1 MITPQPRRYV
11 LRHFLLTAVIC
22 LIATDQLF
30 AQDRDRAK
38 AMEYVQQQEQAR
50 KAATMREYDSAVFF
64 LENGMYQ
71 RADVKFRYVLTNLKS
86 LPSDLTFHFGKN
98 SFYLKQYQQ
107 SIDWLNKYIQLKGTN
122 GQFSREAASLK
133 EEAEKHYIA
142 EKATR
147 SQEVEQVFSTNYE
160 IDCGPSGMVTCP
172 VCRGEHVIIRRGT
185 FSNEYRTC
193 PYCNEHGLLTCV
205 EYNKLLRGEL
215 EAKQ

>member
-1 MITPQPRRYV
+1 MMTTQPGRYTLLYPILAAV
-11 LRHFLLTAVIC
+11 LFRVA
-22 LIATDQLF
+22 AGQLA
-30 AQDRDRAK
+30 AQDRDKAR

-50 KAATMREYDSAVFF
+50 KAATMREYDSAVLF
-64 LENGMYQ
+64 LENGMYA
-71 RADVKFRYVLTNLKS
+71 RADVKFRYVLANLKS

-98 SFYLKQYQQ
+98 SFFLKQYQQ

-122 GQFSREAASLK
+122 GQFSREAVELK
-133 EEAEKHYIA
+133 EKAEKQFLA
-142 EKATR
+142 EKAVR
-147 SQEVEQVFSTNYE
+147 AQEVEQVLSTNYE

-205 EYNKLLRGEL
+205 EYNQLLRGEL
-215 EAKQ
+215 EPKQ

>member
-1 MITPQPRRYV
+1 MMTTQPGRYTLLYPV
-11 LRHFLLTAVIC
+11 LAAVLFLVA
-22 LIATDQLF
+22 AGQLA
-30 AQDRDRAK
+30 AQDRDKAR

-50 KAATMREYDSAVFF
+50 KAATMREYDSAVLF
-64 LENGMYQ
+64 LENGMYA
-71 RADVKFRYVLTNLKS
+71 RADVKFRYVLANLKS

-98 SFYLKQYQQ
+98 SFFLKQYQQ

-122 GQFSREAASLK
+122 GQFSREAVELK
-133 EEAEKHYIA
+133 EKAEKQFLA
-142 EKATR
+142 EKAVR
-147 SQEVEQVFSTNYE
+147 AQEVEQVLSTNYE

-205 EYNKLLRGEL
+205 EYNQLLRGEL
-215 EAKQ
+215 EPKQ

>member
-1 MITPQPRRYV
+1 MMTTQPGRYTLLYPV
-11 LRHFLLTAVIC
+11 LAAILFLVA
-22 LIATDQLF
+22 AGQLA
-30 AQDRDRAK
+30 AQDRDKAR

-50 KAATMREYDSAVFF
+50 KAATMREYDSAVLF
-64 LENGMYQ
+64 LENGMYA
-71 RADVKFRYVLTNLKS
+71 RADVKFRYVLANLKS

-98 SFYLKQYQQ
+98 SFFLKQYQQ

-122 GQFSREAASLK
+122 GQFSREAVELK
-133 EEAEKHYIA
+133 EKAEKQFLA
-142 EKATR
+142 EKAVR
-147 SQEVEQVFSTNYE
+147 AQEVEQVLSTNYE

-205 EYNKLLRGEL
+205 EYNQLLRGEL
-215 EAKQ
+215 EPKQ

>member
-1 MITPQPRRYV
+1 MMTTQPGRYTLLYPV
-11 LRHFLLTAVIC
+11 LAAILFLVA
-22 LIATDQLF
+22 AGQLA
-30 AQDRDRAK
+30 AQDRDKAR

-50 KAATMREYDSAVFF
+50 KAATMREYDSAVLF
-64 LENGMYQ
+64 LENGMHA
-71 RADVKFRYVLTNLKS
+71 RADVKFRYVLANLKS

-98 SFYLKQYQQ
+98 SFFLKQYQQ

-122 GQFSREAASLK
+122 GQFSREAVELK
-133 EEAEKHYIA
+133 EKAEKQFLA
-142 EKATR
+142 EKAVR
-147 SQEVEQVFSTNYE
+147 AQEVEQVLSTNYE

-205 EYNKLLRGEL
+205 EYNQLLRGEL
-215 EAKQ
+215 EPKQ